1 MYSFYIDGEL
11 LPVTPSKVQTKISNN
26 NKTMTLINDGEI
38 NIPKKPGLIEIDFE
52 ALFPQINYPFA
63 VYSNGFKSAEFFI
76 EKLKILKAS
85 EKPFQFI
92 ILRSLPTG
100 KLLFDTNIRMLLE
113 ELSIKEDASNG
124 FDIVVQIKLKQYKE
138 FGTKVL
144 SLKNTAKSNLKNIN
158 SKSKSKSIKKVINNS
173 REVSK
178 SIAKTYTVSNNDTLW
193 TICKK
198 ELGDGSRYKEI
209 AKLNGI
215 DNPNKITVGQ
225 VIRLG

>member
-11 LPVTPSKVQTKISNN
+11 LPVTPSKIQTKISNN

-52 ALFPQINYPFA
+52 ALLPQINYPFA
-63 VYSNGFKSAEFFI
+63 VYNNGFKNAEFFI
-76 EKLKILKAS
+76 EKLKSLKS
-85 EKPFQFI
+85 SQNPFQFI
-92 ILRSLPTG
+92 ILRSLPSG

-138 FGTKVL
+138 FGTKVI
-144 SLKNTAKSNLKNIN
+144 SLKNKAKSNLKNIN
-158 SKSKSKSIKKVINNS
+158 HNSKYKSIKKVINSS

-178 SIAKTYTVSNNDTLW
+178 SISKTYTVSNNDTLW

>member
-63 VYSNGFKSAEFFI
+63 VYSNGFKSAEFFV
-76 EKLKILKAS
+76 EKLKSLKAS

-113 ELSIKEDASNG
+113 EFSIKEDVSNG
-124 FDIVVQIKLKQYKE
+124 FDVMVQIKLKQYKE
-138 FGTKVL
+138 YGTKTI
-144 SLKNTAKSNLKNIN
+144 SLKTN
-158 SKSKSKSIKKVINNS
+158 SKGKLQNISNASKYIKKVINSS
-173 REVSK
+173 RELSK
-178 SIAKTYTVSNNDTLW
+178 SISKTYTVSNNDTLW
-193 TICKK
+193 TICKR
-198 ELGDGSRYKEI
+198 ELGDGSKYKEV

-225 VIRLG
+225 VIRLE

>member
-11 LPVTPSKVQTKISNN
+11 LPVTPSKIQTKISNN

-52 ALFPQINYPFA
+52 ALLPQINYPFA
-63 VYSNGFKSAEFFI
+63 VYNNGFKNAEFFI
-76 EKLKILKAS
+76 EKLKSLKS
-85 EKPFQFI
+85 SQNPFQFI
-92 ILRSLPTG
+92 ILRSLPSG

-138 FGTKVL
+138 FGTKVI
-144 SLKNTAKSNLKNIN
+144 SLKNTAKSTLKNIN
-158 SKSKSKSIKKVINNS
+158 HKSKSIKKVINSS

-178 SIAKTYTVSNNDTLW
+178 SISKTYTVSNNDTLW